1 MMRFLPLL
9 GLVLFVG
16 VGVFWRSWLQR
27 RRFGHSG
34 IVMFRSGRPA
44 QIVREVLALV
54 LFVVLGAQA
63 VAVALDPH
71 ALDRGRALACA
82 IGSWPGALVVLIGT
96 ALMAAAQLDLG
107 ASWRIGIDEG
117 ARPGLVQGGLY
128 RVCRNPIFLAMLI
141 VVAGF
146 AIMLPTWLSFGTLL
160 ATVLGI
166 RAHVLDEEA
175 YLRRTY
181 GADYAEY
188 ARRVGRF
195 FPGVGRLA

>member
-1 MMRFLPLL
+1 MTRFLPLL

-27 RRFGHSG
+27 RRFGHTG
-34 IVMFRSGRPA
+34 IVMFRSGRRV
-44 QIVREVLALV
+44 QTLREAAALL
-54 LFVVLGAQA
+54 LFVVLGGQA

-71 ALDRGRALACA
+71 ALDGGRVFGTP
-82 IGSWPGALVVLIGT
+82 IGAWPGALMVLVGT
-96 ALMAAAQLDLG
+96 LVMAAAQLDLG

-128 RVCRNPIFLAMLI
+128 RVSRNPIFLAMLV

-160 ATVLGI
+160 GTAIGI

-175 YLRRTY
+175 YLMRTY
-181 GADYAEY
+181 GTDYAAY

-195 FPGVGRLA
+195 FPGVGRLV

>member
-34 IVMFRSGRPA
+34 IVMFRSARPA
-44 QIVREVLALV
+44 QIVREALALV

-71 ALDRGRALACA
+71 ALDRGRALAIA
-82 IGSWPGALVVLIGT
+82 IGAWPGALVVLIGT

-175 YLRRTY
+175 YLLRTY
-181 GADYAEY
+181 GGDYAEY

>member
-1 MMRFLPLL
+1 MTRFLPLL

-27 RRFGHSG
+27 RRFGHTG

-44 QIVREVLALV
+44 QLVREALALV
-54 LFVVLGAQA
+54 LLVVLGAQA

-71 ALDRGRALACA
+71 ALDRGRALGTA
-82 IGSWPGALVVLIGT
+82 IGAWPGALVVLFGT
-96 ALMAAAQLDLG
+96 VLMAAAQLDLG

-146 AIMLPTWLSFGTLL
+146 AIMLPTWLSFGTVLGM
-160 ATVLGI
+160 ALGI

-175 YLRRTY
+175 YLLRTY
-181 GADYAEY
+181 GADYAAY

-195 FPGVGRLA
+195 FPGLGRLE